1 MICNYLAFEGIDGSG
16 KSSLI
21 KRLSAV
27 LSNQQIENKIVRE
40 PGGTKVGEG
49 VRELLLSHDYEV
61 DALTEALLFCS
72 QRSQLI
78 AEVIKPEVNKGIKIL
93 SDRSAYSSVAYQGV
107 GRGLGYETIYQL
119 NDIAVNSFWPEKVVL
134 LDIDPKIS
142 LSRQKVADRIGS
154 DKVDFFNKVREG
166 YLRLA
171 DEFDNNFLIINAEE
185 DLELNLKRIC
195 TWLKV
200 DNSKYF
206 PP

>member
-21 KRLSAV
+21 KRLSEV
-27 LSNQQIENKIVRE
+27 LSNQQINNKIVRE

-171 DEFDNNFLIINAEE
+171 DEFENNFLIINAEE

-200 DNSKYF
+200 DNSK
-206 PP
+206 

>member
-21 KRLSAV
+21 KGLSEV
-27 LSNQQIENKIVRE
+27 LSNQQVENKIVRE

-72 QRSQLI
+72 QRSQLVS
-78 AEVIKPEVNKGIKIL
+78 EVIKPEINKGTKIL

-142 LSRQKVADRIGS
+142 LSRQKIADRIGS

-171 DEFDNNFLIINAEE
+171 EQFDNNFLIINAEE
-185 DLELNLKRIC
+185 DLKQNLQ
-195 TWLKV
+195 
-200 DNSKYF
+200 
-206 PP
+206 

>member
-21 KRLSAV
+21 KRLSEV
-27 LSNQQIENKIVRE
+27 LSNQQINNKIVRE

-78 AEVIKPEVNKGIKIL
+78 AEVVKPEVNKGIKIL

-171 DEFDNNFLIINAEE
+171 DEFENNFLIINAEE
-185 DLELNLKRIC
+185 DLELNLKSIC

-200 DNSKYF
+200 DNSK
-206 PP
+206 

>member
-21 KRLSAV
+21 KGLSEV
-27 LSNQQIENKIVRE
+27 LSNQQVENKIVRE

-72 QRSQLI
+72 QRSQLVSEI
-78 AEVIKPEVNKGIKIL
+78 IKPEIHKGTKIL

-134 LDIDPKIS
+134 LDIDPKIA
-142 LSRQKVADRIGS
+142 LSRQKIADRIGS

-171 DEFDNNFLIINAEE
+171 EQFDKNFLIINAEE
-185 DLELNLKRIC
+185 DLKLNLQKIC

-200 DNSKYF
+200 DNSK
-206 PP
+206 

>member
-21 KRLSAV
+21 KRLSEV
-27 LSNQQIENKIVRE
+27 LSNQQINNKIVRE

-78 AEVIKPEVNKGIKIL
+78 AEVVKPEVNKGIKIL

-119 NDIAVNSFWPEKVVL
+119 NDIAVNSFWPERVVL
-134 LDIDPKIS
+134 LDIDPTIS

-154 DKVDFFNKVREG
+154 DKVGFFNKVREG

-185 DLELNLKRIC
+185 DLDQNLKKIC
-195 TWLKV
+195 TWLEI
-200 DNSKYF
+200 DNSK
-206 PP
+206 

>member
-1 MICNYLAFEGIDGSG
+1 MRKKGLFVTFEGIDGSG

-21 KRLSAV
+21 KGLSEV
-27 LSNQQIENKIVRE
+27 LSNQQVENKIVRE

-72 QRSQLI
+72 QRSQLVS
-78 AEVIKPEVNKGIKIL
+78 EVIKPEIHKGTKIL

-142 LSRQKVADRIGS
+142 LSRQKIADRIGS

-171 DEFDNNFLIINAEE
+171 EQFDKNFLIINAEE
-185 DLELNLKRIC
+185 DLKLNLQKIC

-200 DNSKYF
+200 DNSK
-206 PP
+206 

>member
-21 KRLSAV
+21 RSLSEI
-27 LSNQQIENKIVRE
+27 LTSQNIDNKIVRE
-40 PGGTKVGEG
+40 PGGKKVGEG
-49 VRELLLSHDYEV
+49 IRELLLSHEYDV

-72 QRSQLI
+72 QRSQLVTEI
-78 AEVIKPEVNKGIKIL
+78 IKPEINKGTKIL

-119 NDIAVNSFWPEKVVL
+119 NDIAVNSYWPEKVVL
-134 LDIDPKIS
+134 LDIDPTIS
-142 LSRQKVADRIGS
+142 LSRQRVADRIGS
-154 DKVDFFNKVREG
+154 DKVDFFKKVREG

-171 DEFDNNFLIINAEE
+171 EEFENNFLIINAEE
-185 DLELNLKRIC
+185 DLNDNLQKIC

-200 DNSKYF
+200 ENSK
-206 PP
+206 

>member
-78 AEVIKPEVNKGIKIL
+78 AEVIKPEVNQGIKIL

-200 DNSKYF
+200 DNSK
-206 PP
+206 

>member
-21 KRLSAV
+21 KGLSEV
-27 LSNQQIENKIVRE
+27 LSNQQVENKIVRE

-78 AEVIKPEVNKGIKIL
+78 SEVIKPEINKGTKIL

-142 LSRQKVADRIGS
+142 LSRQKIADRIGS

-171 DEFDNNFLIINAEE
+171 EQFDNNFLIINAEE
-185 DLELNLKRIC
+185 DLKQNLQRIC

-200 DNSKYF
+200 DNSK
-206 PP
+206 

>member
-21 KRLSAV
+21 KRLSEL
-27 LSNQQIENKIVRE
+27 LSNQQIDNKIVRE

-78 AEVIKPEVNKGIKIL
+78 AEVIKPEVNQGIKIL

-200 DNSKYF
+200 DNSK
-206 PP
+206 

>member
-21 KRLSAV
+21 RSLSEI
-27 LSNQQIENKIVRE
+27 LTSQNIDNKIVRE

-49 VRELLLSHDYEV
+49 IRELLLSHEYDV

-72 QRSQLI
+72 QRSQLVTEI
-78 AEVIKPEVNKGIKIL
+78 IKPEINKGTKIL

-119 NDIAVNSFWPEKVVL
+119 NDIAVNSYWPEKVVL
-134 LDIDPKIS
+134 LDIDPTIS
-142 LSRQKVADRIGS
+142 LSRQRVADRIGS
-154 DKVDFFNKVREG
+154 DKVDFFKKVREG

-171 DEFDNNFLIINAEE
+171 EEFENNFLIINAEE
-185 DLELNLKRIC
+185 DLSDNLQKIC
-195 TWLKV
+195 AWLKV
-200 DNSKYF
+200 ENSK
-206 PP
+206 

>member
-21 KRLSAV
+21 KRLSEV

-171 DEFDNNFLIINAEE
+171 DEFDNNFLIINAEK

-200 DNSKYF
+200 DNPK
-206 PP
+206 

>member
-1 MICNYLAFEGIDGSG
+1 MICDYLAFEGIDGSG

-21 KRLSAV
+21 KRLSEL
-27 LSNQQIENKIVRE
+27 LSNQQIDNKIVRE

-200 DNSKYF
+200 DNSK
-206 PP
+206 

>member
-21 KRLSAV
+21 RSLSEI
-27 LSNQQIENKIVRE
+27 LTSQNIDNKIVRE

-49 VRELLLSHDYEV
+49 IRELLLSHEYDV

-72 QRSQLI
+72 QRSQLVTEI
-78 AEVIKPEVNKGIKIL
+78 IKPEINKGTKIL

-119 NDIAVNSFWPEKVVL
+119 NDIAVNSYWPEKVVL
-134 LDIDPKIS
+134 LDIDPTIS
-142 LSRQKVADRIGS
+142 LSRQRVADRIGS
-154 DKVDFFNKVREG
+154 DKVDFFKKVREG

-171 DEFDNNFLIINAEE
+171 EEYENNFMIINAEE
-185 DLELNLKRIC
+185 DMNENVQKI
-195 TWLKV
+195 
-200 DNSKYF
+200 
-206 PP
+206 

>member
-21 KRLSAV
+21 KRLSEL
-27 LSNQQIENKIVRE
+27 LSNQQIDNKIVRE

-49 VRELLLSHDYEV
+49 VRELLLSHDYDV

-200 DNSKYF
+200 DNSK
-206 PP
+206 

>member
-21 KRLSAV
+21 KGLSEV
-27 LSNQQIENKIVRE
+27 LSNQQVENKIVRE

-72 QRSQLI
+72 QRSQLVS
-78 AEVIKPEVNKGIKIL
+78 EVIKPEIHKGIKIL

-171 DEFDNNFLIINAEE
+171 EQFDKNFLIINAEE
-185 DLELNLKRIC
+185 DLKQNLQKIC

-200 DNSKYF
+200 DNSK
-206 PP
+206 

>member
-1 MICNYLAFEGIDGSG
+1 MICNYLDFEGIDGSG

-78 AEVIKPEVNKGIKIL
+78 AEVIKPEVNRGIKIL

-171 DEFDNNFLIINAEE
+171 DEFENNFLIINAEE
-185 DLELNLKRIC
+185 DLELNLKSIC

-200 DNSKYF
+200 DNSK
-206 PP
+206 

>member
-21 KRLSAV
+21 KGLSEV
-27 LSNQQIENKIVRE
+27 LSNQQVKNKIVRE

-72 QRSQLI
+72 QRSQLVS
-78 AEVIKPEVNKGIKIL
+78 EVIKPEINKGTKIL

-142 LSRQKVADRIGS
+142 LSRQKIADRIGS

-171 DEFDNNFLIINAEE
+171 EQFDNNFLIINAEE
-185 DLELNLKRIC
+185 DLKQNLQRIC

-200 DNSKYF
+200 DNSK
-206 PP
+206 

>member
-27 LSNQQIENKIVRE
+27 LSNQQVENKIVRE

-171 DEFDNNFLIINAEE
+171 DEFENNFLIINAEE
-185 DLELNLKRIC
+185 DLELNLKSIC

-200 DNSKYF
+200 DNSK
-206 PP
+206 

>member
-21 KRLSAV
+21 KRLSEL
-27 LSNQQIENKIVRE
+27 LSNQQIDNKIVRE

-61 DALTEALLFCS
+61 DELTEALLFCS

-200 DNSKYF
+200 DNSK
-206 PP
+206 

>member
-27 LSNQQIENKIVRE
+27 LSNQQVENKIVRE

-119 NDIAVNSFWPEKVVL
+119 NDIAVNSFWPERVVL

-171 DEFDNNFLIINAEE
+171 DEFKNNFLIINAEE

-200 DNSKYF
+200 DNSK
-206 PP
+206 

>member
-49 VRELLLSHDYEV
+49 VRELLLSHDYKV

-134 LDIDPKIS
+134 LDVDPKIS

-171 DEFDNNFLIINAEE
+171 DEFENNFLIINAEE

-200 DNSKYF
+200 DNSK
-206 PP
+206 

>member
-171 DEFDNNFLIINAEE
+171 DEFENNFLIINAEE
-185 DLELNLKRIC
+185 DLELNLKSIC

-200 DNSKYF
+200 DNSK
-206 PP
+206 

>member
-21 KRLSAV
+21 KHLSAV
-27 LSNQQIENKIVRE
+27 LSNQQVENKIVRE

-49 VRELLLSHDYEV
+49 VRELLLSHDYKV

-171 DEFDNNFLIINAEE
+171 DEFENNFLIINAEE

-200 DNSKYF
+200 DNSK
-206 PP
+206 

>member
-21 KRLSAV
+21 RSLSEI
-27 LSNQQIENKIVRE
+27 LTSQHIDNKIVRE

-49 VRELLLSHDYEV
+49 IRELLLSHEYDV

-72 QRSQLI
+72 QRSQLVTEI
-78 AEVIKPEVNKGIKIL
+78 IKPEINKGTKIL

-119 NDIAVNSFWPEKVVL
+119 NDIAVNSHWPEKVVL
-134 LDIDPKIS
+134 LDIDPTIS
-142 LSRQKVADRIGS
+142 LSRQRVADRIGS
-154 DKVDFFNKVREG
+154 DKVDFFKKVREG

-171 DEFDNNFLIINAEE
+171 EEFENNFLIINAEE
-185 DLELNLKRIC
+185 DLNDNLQKIC

-200 DNSKYF
+200 ENSK
-206 PP
+206 

>member
-21 KRLSAV
+21 KRLSEL
-27 LSNQQIENKIVRE
+27 LSNQQIDNKIVRE

-200 DNSKYF
+200 DNS
-206 PP
+206 

>member
-21 KRLSAV
+21 KHLSEV
-27 LSNQQIENKIVRE
+27 LSNQQINNKIVRE

-78 AEVIKPEVNKGIKIL
+78 AEVVKPEVNKGIKIL

-119 NDIAVNSFWPEKVVL
+119 NDIAVNSFWPERVVL
-134 LDIDPKIS
+134 LDIDPTIS

-154 DKVDFFNKVREG
+154 DKVDFFNRVREG

-185 DLELNLKRIC
+185 DLDQNLKKIC
-195 TWLKV
+195 TWLEI
-200 DNSKYF
+200 DNSK
-206 PP
+206 

>member
-21 KRLSAV
+21 KGLSEV
-27 LSNQQIENKIVRE
+27 LSNQQVENKIVRE

-72 QRSQLI
+72 QRSQLVS
-78 AEVIKPEVNKGIKIL
+78 EVIKPEINKGTKIL

-119 NDIAVNSFWPEKVVL
+119 NDIAVSSIWPEKVVL

-142 LSRQKVADRIGS
+142 LSRQKIADRIGS

-171 DEFDNNFLIINAEE
+171 EQFDNNFLIINAEE
-185 DLELNLKRIC
+185 DLKQNLQRIC

-200 DNSKYF
+200 DNSK
-206 PP
+206 

>member
-171 DEFDNNFLIINAEE
+171 DEFKNNFLIINAEE

-200 DNSKYF
+200 DNSK
-206 PP
+206 